1 MSTVDKL
8 LAKKNQEIWSVS
20 PDDTV
25 FDAVKLMNE
34 KGIGALAVIL
44 DDSLIGIISERDCA
58 RKIILEELSP
68 KTTKIKEIMI
78 RRIFHTEPEQKVD
91 ECMLVMT
98 KNHIRHLPVLNHG
111 KIVGM
116 ISLGDVVENII
127 EEQQDQIKHLE
138 HYLIWEESY

>member
-68 KTTKIKEIMI
+68 KATKIKEIMI